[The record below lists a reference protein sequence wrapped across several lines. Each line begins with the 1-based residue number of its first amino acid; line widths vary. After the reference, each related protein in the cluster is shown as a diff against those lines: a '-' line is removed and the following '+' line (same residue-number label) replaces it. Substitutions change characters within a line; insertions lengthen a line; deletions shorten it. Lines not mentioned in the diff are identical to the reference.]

1 MKKRYISL
9 LSAVCLSLFPFSTA
23 YAEGDGGPDPIYEAV
38 KQFGSETDYLTY
50 VNYSSLVKAEKESNK
65 AYADFLDRCSDSE
78 LFEEPAKK
86 YTDTMFA
93 GRCLGISLLEIMAH
107 NGLIRPSDIQEGA
120 VNMTDIE
127 LDDTARYYTDYYQ
140 SVQLHRDFDL
150 YFKWYLSRYGRAER
164 VEKLLETAEKAAE
177 DKKYFLIMIRSDNF
191 MHAVAG
197 IGVLEGDWEFEGKHY
212 DKCIPT
218 FDSNVVKQQYIPEK
232 MVCWGFN
239 KHSSLYVNTDT
250 LEIYSPNYSEYLGGE
265 FEVFSSDD
273 EALLYSKSLFPADT
287 DTGSPSDEL
296 CEIDIDSSIP
306 SVFYGD
312 EVHIRQI
319 INNFLSNAVKY
330 TRAGKISLRLKE
342 LSRKGDNVELSVE
355 VADTGIGIKKE
366 DVGKLF
372 KNFTRLDEQKNRN
385 IEGTGLGLSLTEK
398 LVKLMGGEINVES
411 EYGKG
416 STFSVKLSQK
426 IVNEAPVGN
435 FSDQY
440 NEFVN
445 QKKEN
450 TNVIDIHDASI
461 LVVDDIEMNIQVV
474 KGMLK
479 KTRANIDTAY
489 SGEECLDKIAKS
501 HYDIIFLDHMMPEM
515 DGIETLE
522 RMRKKDNPNT
532 DTPVIILTANAVV
545 GAKEM
550 YLEKGFADYL
560 SKPIRRDDLID
571 MLCRYL
577 PKTMINVPSIEN
589 PEGNTDDNAVSI
601 EAESETVHIGNP
613 KNLEERFHML
623 DTKMGMNYCM
633 NDEEFYV
640 EIIETY
646 VQNDKRQLIAD
657 AFAAENWK
665 DYETYVHALKST
677 SLNIGAVELSE
688 HAKALELAAKEGDY
702 GYIRENHKKV
712 FDEYSEM
719 LDKIKENI

>member
-1 MKKRYISL
+1 
-9 LSAVCLSLFPFSTA
+9 
-23 YAEGDGGPDPIYEAV
+23 
-38 KQFGSETDYLTY
+38 
-50 VNYSSLVKAEKESNK
+50 
-65 AYADFLDRCSDSE
+65 
-78 LFEEPAKK
+78 
-86 YTDTMFA
+86 
-93 GRCLGISLLEIMAH
+93 
-107 NGLIRPSDIQEGA
+107 
-120 VNMTDIE
+120 
-127 LDDTARYYTDYYQ
+127 
-140 SVQLHRDFDL
+140 
-150 YFKWYLSRYGRAER
+150 
-164 VEKLLETAEKAAE
+164 
-177 DKKYFLIMIRSDNF
+177 
-191 MHAVAG
+191 
-197 IGVLEGDWEFEGKHY
+197 
-212 DKCIPT
+212 
-218 FDSNVVKQQYIPEK
+218 
-232 MVCWGFN
+232 
-239 KHSSLYVNTDT
+239 
-250 LEIYSPNYSEYLGGE
+250 
-265 FEVFSSDD
+265 
-273 EALLYSKSLFPADT
+273 
-287 DTGSPSDEL
+287 
-296 CEIDIDSSIP
+296 
-306 SVFYGD
+306 
-312 EVHIRQI
+312 
-319 INNFLSNAVKY
+319 
-330 TRAGKISLRLKE
+330 

-461 LVVDDIEMNIQVV
+461 LVVDDVEMNIQVV

-522 RMRKKDNPNT
+522 RMRKQDNPNT

-577 PKTMINVPSIEN
+577 PKTMVNVPSIEN

-613 KNLEERFHML
+613 KNLEERFPML

-688 HAKALELAAKEGDY
+688 HAKALELAAKEGNY

-719 LDKIKENI
+719 LNKIKENI

>member
-1 MKKRYISL
+1 
-9 LSAVCLSLFPFSTA
+9 
-23 YAEGDGGPDPIYEAV
+23 
-38 KQFGSETDYLTY
+38 
-50 VNYSSLVKAEKESNK
+50 
-65 AYADFLDRCSDSE
+65 
-78 LFEEPAKK
+78 
-86 YTDTMFA
+86 
-93 GRCLGISLLEIMAH
+93 
-107 NGLIRPSDIQEGA
+107 
-120 VNMTDIE
+120 
-127 LDDTARYYTDYYQ
+127 
-140 SVQLHRDFDL
+140 
-150 YFKWYLSRYGRAER
+150 
-164 VEKLLETAEKAAE
+164 
-177 DKKYFLIMIRSDNF
+177 
-191 MHAVAG
+191 
-197 IGVLEGDWEFEGKHY
+197 
-212 DKCIPT
+212 
-218 FDSNVVKQQYIPEK
+218 
-232 MVCWGFN
+232 
-239 KHSSLYVNTDT
+239 
-250 LEIYSPNYSEYLGGE
+250 
-265 FEVFSSDD
+265 
-273 EALLYSKSLFPADT
+273 
-287 DTGSPSDEL
+287 
-296 CEIDIDSSIP
+296 
-306 SVFYGD
+306 
-312 EVHIRQI
+312 
-319 INNFLSNAVKY
+319 
-330 TRAGKISLRLKE
+330 
-342 LSRKGDNVELSVE
+342 
-355 VADTGIGIKKE
+355 
-366 DVGKLF
+366 
-372 KNFTRLDEQKNRN
+372 
-385 IEGTGLGLSLTEK
+385 
-398 LVKLMGGEINVES
+398 
-411 EYGKG
+411 
-416 STFSVKLSQK
+416 
-426 IVNEAPVGN
+426 
-435 FSDQY
+435 
-440 NEFVN
+440 
-445 QKKEN
+445 
-450 TNVIDIHDASI
+450 
-461 LVVDDIEMNIQVV
+461 
-474 KGMLK
+474 MLK

-522 RMRKKDNPNT
+522 RMRKQDNPNT

-613 KNLEERFHML
+613 KNLEERFPML